1 MAISELHQEIEAGEM
16 GNRAR
21 PSLRL
26 ATVTA
31 TVRDS
36 NLFQPGSSFELRAIP
51 RNGGGSAVE
60 MLITRNFRNGP
71 KGTKPTEP
79 RP

>member
-1 MAISELHQEIEAGEM
+1 MAISELHHEIEAGEM

-31 TVRDS
+31 TMRDS
-36 NLFQPGSSFELRAIP
+36 NVFQPGSSFELRAIP
-51 RNGGGSAVE
+51 RNGGSAVE
-60 MLITRNFRNGP
+60 MLITRNFRTGP